1 MLEQKISG
9 LVDDVSDWDKIV
21 ENCTY
26 SEGDKSEHLYNKVFN
41 IASKHLQ
48 NYFGG
53 PVELE
58 IAIHAVLEKIF
69 VAYSCSMN
77 GSFLSDIEKNIA
89 MEVIHSHGEEIKN
102 FSSSNDI

>member
-1 MLEQKISG
+1 MLEQKISE
-9 LVDDVSDWDKIV
+9 LVDDVSDWDKIM
-21 ENCTY
+21 EDCTY
-26 SEGDKSEHLYNKVFN
+26 SEGDKSEHLYTRIYLV
-41 IASKHLQ
+41 ASKHLQ

-53 PVELE
+53 PIELD
-58 IAIHAVLEKIF
+58 IAVHAVLEKIF

-102 FSSSNDI
+102 FSNN